1 MEDWSGVMG
10 GCDLILWL
18 EDTVLGVRGS
28 RPRQWSDSGGEAW
41 VMANLLV
48 SRALASL
55 EDTMDSLAWF
65 SLMPSLWKVA
75 ESPHCMLLTSG

>member
-1 MEDWSGVMG
+1 
-10 GCDLILWL
+10 
-18 EDTVLGVRGS
+18 
-28 RPRQWSDSGGEAW
+28 
-41 VMANLLV
+41 MANLLV

>member
-1 MEDWSGVMG
+1 M
-10 GCDLILWL
+10 
-18 EDTVLGVRGS
+18 LGVRGS